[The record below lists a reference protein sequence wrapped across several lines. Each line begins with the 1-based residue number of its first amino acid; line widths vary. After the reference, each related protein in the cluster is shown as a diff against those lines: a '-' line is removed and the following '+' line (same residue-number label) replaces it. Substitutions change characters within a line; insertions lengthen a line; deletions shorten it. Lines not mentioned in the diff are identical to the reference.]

1 MPKFTVKQQRFI
13 DAYEGNATEAA
24 RKAGYSKKTAE
35 AMGHEN
41 LRKPH
46 IAEAI
51 KKREEKRGNKA
62 IATREERQEFWT
74 KALNGEIVEKV
85 PVIKT
90 VDGERVYVI
99 EEIPPK
105 MSDRLKASELL
116 GRSEAD
122 FVDRHQVDFKGN
134 LSEKL
139 LAAERR
145 AKEEA
150 DD

>member
-35 AMGHEN
+35 AIGHEN
-41 LRKPH
+41 LRKPY

-51 KKREEKRGNKA
+51 AKREEKRGNKA
-62 IATREERQEFWT
+62 IATREERQKFWT
-74 KALNGEIVEKV
+74 KVLNGEFAETVKI
-85 PVIKT
+85 IK
-90 VDGERVYVI
+90 DGEYTTD
-99 EEIPPK
+99 EIPPK

-122 FVDRHQVDFKGN
+122 FVDRHQVDLSMGN
-134 LSEKL
+134 LEKKQRE
-139 LAAERR
+139 AEDRVNGGSG
-145 AKEEA
+145 
-150 DD
+150 